1 MKQCSMFFGISFFH
15 SASICFNFETIS
27 GDLAFSQCEFK
38 STPDDL
44 FSQAERS
51 IGNENFSG
59 RFQQP
64 VEELVQP
71 FPRLKNLKL
80 RSQCSKTYFRQSLYD
95 IHIFPSIL
103 FKYSECK
110 YPLLQFLW
118 RPIQVIFLFDEY
130 KDA

>member
-44 FSQAERS
+44 YSQAERS

-95 IHIFPSIL
+95 ITYFSINSLQIFWMQTPTLIVSLKAYASHIFVWWI
-103 FKYSECK
+103 
-110 YPLLQFLW
+110 
-118 RPIQVIFLFDEY
+118 
-130 KDA
+130 

>member
-1 MKQCSMFFGISFFH
+1 MFVNRTQINETIFH
-15 SASICFNFETIS
+15 VFWDIIFHIASICFNFETIS

-44 FSQAERS
+44 YSQAERS
-51 IGNENFSG
+51 NGNENFSG

-95 IHIFPSIL
+95 ITYFSIYSLQIF
-103 FKYSECK
+103 
-110 YPLLQFLW
+110 
-118 RPIQVIFLFDEY
+118 
-130 KDA
+130 

>member
-1 MKQCSMFFGISFFH
+1 MFFGITFIH

-44 FSQAERS
+44 YSQAERS
-51 IGNENFSG
+51 NGNENFSG

-80 RSQCSKTYFRQSLYD
+80 RSQCSKTYFRQSLFDLTLY
-95 IHIFPSIL
+95 IF
-103 FKYSECK
+103 FH
-110 YPLLQFLW
+110 
-118 RPIQVIFLFDEY
+118 
-130 KDA
+130 